1 MEKVTTVKKWKE
13 TEEVIA
19 LLEKGISPTSKVE
32 TNIFLPDLNSRTGA
46 KRQCDI
52 VIKSGVPPRGTI
64 SIVEVQDRTSKVEVN
79 IFDGWCQK
87 MRDVGAQHLICVSKR
102 GFPSSVIEKAERIG
116 PTVRLLTL
124 SKLESQSWPF
134 DFISN
139 VVKNPRRE
147 LIAIN
152 DLEIHYKNECDTDIE
167 DLDML
172 MDDKCFNYNNL
183 NLSAKELFFMYMDY
197 HEGLG
202 NMTEDGLNTI
212 PVSLPLQGDTM
223 NVKVNGSFRE
233 VISFSS
239 TIDVKV
245 ENRIFELACHEYK
258 QIKYKDSM
266 AWLMEAT
273 VFKDDEEASLKLILA
288 PSQGG
293 NYRLITRLF
302 A

>member
-1 MEKVTTVKKWKE
+1 MEKWKE
-13 TEEVIA
+13 TEEIIA
-19 LLEKGISPTSKVE
+19 LLEKVVSPTSKVE
-32 TNIFLPDLNSRTGA
+32 TNIFLSDLNSTTGA

-52 VIKSGVPPRGTI
+52 VIKNGEPPRDTV

-79 IFDGWCQK
+79 TFDGWYQK
-87 MRDVGAQHLICVSKR
+87 MRDVGAQHLICVSRK

-124 SKLESQSWPF
+124 SELESHSWPF

-147 LIAIN
+147 LIAVK
-152 DLEIHYKNECDTDIE
+152 DSEVHYKNECDTDIE
-167 DLDML
+167 DIDMP
-172 MDDKCFNYNNL
+172 MDERCFSYNNL
-183 NLSAKELFFMYMDY
+183 DLSPKELFFTYMDY

-202 NMTEDGLNTI
+202 NMIEDGLNTI
-212 PVSLPLQGDTM
+212 QVSLPLQGDVM
-223 NVKVNGSFRE
+223 RVKVNGSFRE

-239 TIDVKV
+239 TIDVEV
-245 ENRIFELACHEYK
+245 ENRTFELACHEYK
-258 QIKYKDSM
+258 QITYKDSL

-273 VFKDDEEASLKLILA
+273 VFKNDEEVPLKLILA
-288 PSQGG
+288 PSHDGG
-293 NYRLITRLF
+293 YRLIARLF